1 MHSPFNVG
9 RKLKFSN
16 DVSLMTQIYVLN
28 FKLSVFYC
36 EEITSKAPVCPTLWH
51 LFDFHCH

>member
-28 FKLSVFYC
+28 FK
-36 EEITSKAPVCPTLWH
+36 
-51 LFDFHCH
+51 